1 MGSVSSEDDFDQL
14 SERFESYS
22 LSADVSE
29 SESSSGFFSRRRYG
43 HECVVSSL
51 TSSPLAGNEV
61 DENSD
66 IPAPVP
72 VMLPVVGGRHVVIP
86 AKKTD
91 NSETELSG
99 KCLTILFLFFY

>member
-29 SESSSGFFSRRRYG
+29 SESSSGFF
-43 HECVVSSL
+43 SL